1 MPQRASGPAV
11 VQALGFKCIVCEL
24 NLQADAV
31 LIVTAVT
38 PHALARRVQTQ
49 ATSDH
54 FL

>member
-1 MPQRASGPAV
+1 V
-11 VQALGFKCIVCEL
+11 TL

-31 LIVTAVT
+31 LTVTAVT

-54 FL
+54 FLWQNARIFRLEFFASTLLCL